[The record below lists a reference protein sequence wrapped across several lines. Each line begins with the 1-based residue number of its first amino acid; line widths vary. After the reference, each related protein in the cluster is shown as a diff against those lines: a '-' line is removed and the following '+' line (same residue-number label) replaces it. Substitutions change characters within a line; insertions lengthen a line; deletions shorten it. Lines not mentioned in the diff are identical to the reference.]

1 MEISWGWTAGLITA
15 GVLLLD
21 LYSYLT
27 GKPTLSAEIKN
38 VSLKHPLLPYVLGFA
53 NGVLAWHFWLM
64 EK

>member
-1 MEISWGWTAGLITA
+1 MEISWGWAAGLITA

-21 LYSYLT
+21 LYCYLT

-38 VSLKHPLLPYVLGFA
+38 ASLKSPLLPYLLGFA